1 MKITS
6 KVLRHPA
13 DNDASGIPP
22 SSPKLQTRKQKTSKA
37 NPIQKYQKE
46 NISCSFVENESLN
59 DTSHHDVPT
68 RRNPKKDTSNN
79 IKLRHENRA
88 PFTTKHQNRLK
99 GNTVVTKSPS
109 PPPLPPPNIFI
120 SPLSSNIEE
129 TARERKHKNLV
140 EDRRPQGAKD
150 KQHFKPSKMAVTK
163 NQLGKENA
171 SSKVKASPKYPI
183 AKGND
188 STTGNKS
195 KIRLP
200 YDTEFC
206 CDDDKFHLL
215 GLEAVKKDSV
225 SIF

>member
-13 DNDASGIPP
+13 DNESSGIPTI
-22 SSPKLQTRKQKTSKA
+22 SPKLQTRKQKALKV

-46 NISCSFVENESLN
+46 NTSCSFVENEIGN
-59 DTSHHDVPT
+59 DTTHPELQT
-68 RRNPKKDTSNN
+68 RRNPKKDTSKD
-79 IKLRHENRA
+79 IKPKHENRA
-88 PFTTKHQNRLK
+88 PFTTKHQNRVK
-99 GNTVVTKSPS
+99 CNAVVTKSPS

-225 SIF
+225 SIL